1 MKASE
6 TGIALIKKYEG
17 CKLTA
22 YQCPAKIWTI
32 GWGNTT
38 YLDGSKVK
46 KGDKVTQEQADEL
59 FSLLL
64 PKYEKM
70 VARNLKIKVNQNQF
84 DALVSFGWNNWYSE
98 RLFQLVNSRALKP
111 DLQQWWRTHYIT
123 GGGVVLKGL
132 VKRRREESELYFKA

>member
-1 MKASE
+1 MKTSE
-6 TGIALIKKYEG
+6 AGIALIKKYEG

-22 YQCPAKIWTI
+22 YQCPSKIWTI

-38 YLDGSKVK
+38 YLDGSAVK
-46 KGDKVTQEQADEL
+46 KGDKITQEQADEL

-70 VARNLKIKVNQNQF
+70 VSRNLKIKVNQNQF

-98 RLFQLVNSRALKP
+98 RLFHLVNSKALKP